1 MLSYNKC
8 GLVYERGVMLKAIC
22 LDIGGTSIKYGVLEK
37 VNKESTVKVIDK
49 WSVDWDPRKTDGSGV
64 AELVY
69 SLIEDKLKTY
79 DIELIGISTAGVV
92 DVKEGSIV
100 YANENIPNY
109 TGFELKKELEKL
121 SNCKV
126 AVENDVN
133 CAALAEYFQGSSTN
147 THSSICLTIGT
158 GVGGGVI
165 SEGKLLRGD
174 RHSAMEVGY
183 IPIGNS
189 TLERL
194 GSTSGLVKRC
204 AKRLGYTQGLN
215 GETVFDLALNEG
227 NEICLEE
234 IDNLV
239 SSLAQGLKIICH
251 IIDPE
256 VIILGGGIMHQE
268 DFLIPR
274 IQEQLNLRLPNEI
287 VVKAAKHLNEAG
299 LVGAFYNG
307 LIHWF
312 NEG

>member
-1 MLSYNKC
+1 MLFYNKC
-8 GLVYERGVMLKAIC
+8 GLVYERGVILKAIC
-22 LDIGGTSIKYGVLEK
+22 VDIGGTAIKYGVLEK
-37 VNKESTVKVIDK
+37 INQESKVYVIKK
-49 WSVDWDPRKTDGSGV
+49 WSIDWNPHKTDGTGV

-69 SLIEDKLKTY
+69 SLIKEKLEEY
-79 DIELIGISTAGVV
+79 NIELIGISTAGVV
-92 DVKEGSIV
+92 DVEKGLIK

-126 AVENDVN
+126 SVENDVN
-133 CAALAEYFQGSSTN
+133 CAALAEYYQGSSSRTQ
-147 THSSICLTIGT
+147 SSICLTIGT

-165 SEGKLLRGD
+165 VDGKLLRGH

-183 IPIGNS
+183 IPIEDS

-204 AKRLGYTQGLN
+204 HDRLNNNDYLN
-215 GETVFDLALNEG
+215 GEMIFNLALNQG

-239 SSLAQGLKIICH
+239 SSLAEGLKIICH
-251 IIDPE
+251 VIDPE
-256 VIILGGGIMHQE
+256 VIVLGGGIMHQE
-268 DFLIPR
+268 EYLIPR
-274 IQEQLNLRLPNEI
+274 IQEQLNQNLSNE
-287 VVKAAKHLNEAG
+287 VTVKSAKHLNNAG

-307 LIHWF
+307 VIHWL